1 MKKLFISICLIL
13 LFAISPAF
21 ASRTIYITKNP
32 TADIV
37 GNLNGTTWLD
47 SKDNTVY
54 FAKNGL
60 DIGNFSIYGALPQSK
75 SDITGNTVSI
85 SASLSNI
92 GVIFGAG
99 KITSSGGSDTYNAS
113 NNTVNIN
120 ETSHNTY
127 TKDIYGAI
135 GGGEVRN
142 NKVIIKS
149 GAIAAVYGG
158 YGFTLASDYVNRI
171 VDSNS
176 VYLSDLTS
184 SNTTTK
190 IYGAEGSD
198 NKASS
203 STIAVNVTTNNSVEI
218 KNSTFVGATIAGVRY
233 GRESSGNSVSIEN
246 STIEGNIY
254 GSITNVDIPEIKVSN
269 NSVSI
274 VGGSVVGNI
283 YGGYIVDGMAI
294 NNVVN
299 IDGTPDLSQASIFG
313 GVSESGSGE
322 VSGNILNLQ
331 TTITVLSA
339 SGFDNYNF
347 YTDGLNL
354 NIPMLT
360 ATDSAIDMDNT
371 IVGLY
376 LKDNSHLSAGDKIFL
391 VSNMSG
397 NSINQASGKMRS
409 GATAIYDW
417 EILVD
422 GSDLYAQIKQD
433 IEVGGN
439 LNPETKSLLE
449 GHLSSLGVL
458 VQGADLI
465 ADSNDTLDSMLYDD
479 SNGMFSG
486 INVSSIKLNSGS
498 HVDIQS
504 GSLLVGLGSK
514 INNYT
519 YGAFLEA
526 GSGKHNTYNEFEDSI
541 VKGDGKNAY
550 AGAGFLGRL
559 SFDFIY
565 VDGSIRAGYAT
576 TRYSADYSPDAKY
589 NIGSLYYSGHAGVG
603 LLQNISDKFTLNE
616 YVKYLATMQQGQTIT
631 LDTKE
636 EINFANIMSSR
647 ATAGLRAKYNGVYL
661 GYAYEQ
667 EMAGEANA
675 TTANTAIE
683 SPIIKGATQVIEAGY
698 NQSLSLRA
706 SRFYESSGFN
716 VGMGGKY
723 YIGTRNGFSAN
734 MKIGY
739 LF

>member
-1 MKKLFISICLIL
+1 MKKISFGIFLIL
-13 LFAISPAF
+13 LYTIPAF
-21 ASRTIYITKNP
+21 AGRTIYISNNP

-47 SKDNTVY
+47 TKDNTVN
-54 FAKNGL
+54 FTQNNL
-60 DIGNFSIYGALPQSK
+60 DIGDFNIYGALPQNK
-75 SDITGNTVSI
+75 SDVTGNTVNI
-85 SASLSNI
+85 YASGLQNI
-92 GVIFGAG
+92 GVI
-99 KITSSGGSDTYNAS
+99 SGGNNDKTPSNTYNAS
-113 NNTVNIN
+113 NNTVDIN
-120 ETSHNTY
+120 ETSNNTY

-135 GGGEVRN
+135 GGGELRN

-149 GAIAAVYGG
+149 GAIANVYGG
-158 YGFTLASDYVNRI
+158 YSWVYVSDFVNRI
-171 VDSNS
+171 FDSNS
-176 VYLSDLTS
+176 VYLSNLTS
-184 SNTTTK
+184 SSTATK
-190 IYGAEGSD
+190 IYGALGSSND
-198 NKASS
+198 NPA
-203 STIAVNVTTNNSVEI
+203 IAVSLVTNNSVEI
-218 KNSTFVGATIAGVRY
+218 KNSTFVGAVIVGAQY
-233 GRESSGNSVSIEN
+233 GMEISGNSVSIEN

-254 GSITNVDIPEIKVSN
+254 GGFTDVNNDSIKVSN
-269 NSVSI
+269 NIVSI
-274 VGGSVVGNI
+274 NGGTIIGSI
-283 YGGYIVDGMAI
+283 YGGYSPAATTID
-294 NNVVN
+294 NTVN
-299 IDGTPDLSQASIFG
+299 IDGTPDLSQASIYG
-313 GVSESGSGE
+313 GYVANPSDTTL
-322 VSGNILNLQ
+322 VSGNTLNLQ

-354 NIPMLT
+354 NIPMLA

-371 IVGLY
+371 VIGLY
-376 LKDNSHLSAGDKIFL
+376 LKDNSSLKAGDKIWL
-391 VSNMSG
+391 VSNMTG
-397 NSINQASGKMRS
+397 NTINQATGKMRS
-409 GATAIYDW
+409 GATQIYDW
-417 EILVD
+417 EMLID
-422 GSDLYAQIKQD
+422 NNNLYAQIKND

-449 GHLSSLGVL
+449 GNLSSLGVL
-458 VQGADLI
+458 IQGADLI
-465 ADSNDTLDSMLYDD
+465 ADSNDTLDSIAYED

-486 INVSSIKLNSGS
+486 ININSIKLNSGS
-498 HVDIQS
+498 HIDIQS

-519 YGAFLEA
+519 YGAFVEA
-526 GSGKHNTYNEFEDSI
+526 GSGRHNTYNEFEDSI
-541 VKGDGKNAY
+541 VKGDGKNTY

-565 VDGSIRAGYAT
+565 VDASIRAGYAT

-589 NIGSLYYSGHAGVG
+589 NIGSMYYGGHAGTG
-603 LLQNISDKFTLNE
+603 LVQNMGNFSLNE

-631 LDTKE
+631 LDSKE

-667 EMAGEANA
+667 ELAGEANA
-675 TTANTAIE
+675 TTANTAIDA
-683 SPIIKGATQVIEAGY
+683 PVIKGGTSVIEAGY